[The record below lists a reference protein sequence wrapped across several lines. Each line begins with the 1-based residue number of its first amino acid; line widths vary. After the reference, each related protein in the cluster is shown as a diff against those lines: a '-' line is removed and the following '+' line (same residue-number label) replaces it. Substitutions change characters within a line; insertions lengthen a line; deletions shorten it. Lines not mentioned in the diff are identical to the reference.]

1 MQSKMTSSTR
11 KRPRMLA
18 PVAALAA
25 LSIALSGCTGGANVG
40 PKSDTAGGQGGKV
53 TLNFWHGFT
62 GSDGPSLQKVID
74 SFNASQDQVVVK
86 SNIMPWDV
94 IYQKVLTAVTSK
106 DGPNLLA
113 LPSERIPQYAQQ
125 GVLSK
130 VDDFYGDNS
139 NESAALAPAAVTGAT
154 YHDAKY
160 GVPVSYTNI
169 MMYYNKDL
177 FAAAGIT
184 KPPTTW
190 EEFAADVPKLT
201 IDKNG
206 DGKPEQY
213 AIALPDHDTLAT
225 YPPLLWG
232 TGGGIVSKDGKKS
245 LLGEDATIKAA
256 QYWVD
261 LVSKQH
267 ASPIGLSGGDADKL
281 FTSGKAALE
290 IAGPWLTNGF
300 DAAGLHYGVTRPFA
314 GPTNDT
320 SLAIT
325 TSLTIPTTD
334 SSQQKAAAYTFFK
347 YLNSKK
353 SQVTWAVGAGFPPNR
368 TDISVEELTANKWS
382 AVFGEE
388 SVSKSAALYLPGL
401 VDYAKINDAIF
412 VPALQRSLNGEGSVR
427 DLFTAAS
434 EQLQG
439 VLGK

>member
-1 MQSKMTSSTR
+1 MQSKMTSSRR
-11 KRPRMLA
+11 KRARVFVPL
-18 PVAALAA
+18 AALVA
-25 LSIALSGCTGGANVG
+25 LSIALSGCTGGASAG
-40 PKSDTAGGQGGKV
+40 AKSGNAQTGKV
-53 TLNFWHGFT
+53 TLNFWNGFT
-62 GSDGPSLQKVID
+62 GSDGPALQKVID
-74 SFNASQDQVVVK
+74 SFNASQDKVVVK

-94 IYQKVLTAVTSK
+94 IYQKVLTAITSK

-130 VDDFYGDNS
+130 VDDFYSNKS
-139 NESAALAPAAVTGAT
+139 NETGALAPAAVTGPT
-154 YHDAKY
+154 YHGVKY

-169 MMYYNKDL
+169 MMYYNKDIL
-177 FAAAGIT
+177 AAAGIA

-190 EEFAADVPKLT
+190 DEFAADVPKLT
-201 IDKNG
+201 VDKNG

-245 LLGEDATIKAA
+245 LLGDEATIKAA
-256 QYWVD
+256 QFWVD
-261 LVSKQH
+261 LVTKQH

-281 FTSGKAALE
+281 FTSGKAAFE

-300 DAAGLHYGVTRPFA
+300 DAAGLHYGVVRPFA
-314 GPTNDT
+314 GPTKDT
-320 SLAIT
+320 VLAIT
-325 TSLTIPTTD
+325 TSITIPASD

-353 SQVTWAVGAGFPPNR
+353 SQVTWAVGSGFPTNR
-368 TDISVEELTANKWS
+368 TDISAKELSGNKWS
-382 AVFGEE
+382 AVFGDKT
-388 SVSKSAALYLPGL
+388 VSKSARLYLPGL

-412 VPALQRSLNGEGSVR
+412 VPALQKALNGEGSVR

-434 EQLQG
+434 TQLQG